1 MSQWALAGQ
10 QGSPYAGDS
19 GILIAAFPSY
29 RLMKRYRH
37 RRGDASRSSQ
47 QQRGPANRVLEST
60 SAKGKI
66 RGTAEQLVERYL
78 QFAEEARL
86 SNDRVAS
93 EAFLQSAEHYV
104 RLGNPVQLT
113 STRTVKDLPHDSA
126 PAIVKTFPRADA
138 ARVYEPVATTDVAQV
153 SAPASV
159 IPIPSPSLVDA
170 KIQERARI
178 AKRAAAADDLERIAG
193 QHGYTLA
200 QLGLVR
206 RS

>member
-1 MSQWALAGQ
+1 
-10 QGSPYAGDS
+10 
-19 GILIAAFPSY
+19 
-29 RLMKRYRH
+29 MKQYRH

-47 QQRGPANRVLEST
+47 QQRGPANRVHEST

-113 STRTVKDLPHDSA
+113 STRTVEDQPHGPA
-126 PAIVKTFPRADA
+126 PANVKTFPDADA
-138 ARVYEPVATTDVAQV
+138 ARVPDPVAIADMSQV
-153 SAPASV
+153 SAPAAV
-159 IPIPSPSLVDA
+159 IPIPSPSFVDA
-170 KIQERARI
+170 KIQKRARI

-200 QLGLVR
+200 QLGLIL

>member
-1 MSQWALAGQ
+1 M
-10 QGSPYAGDS
+10 
-19 GILIAAFPSY
+19 
-29 RLMKRYRH
+29 
-37 RRGDASRSSQ
+37 
-47 QQRGPANRVLEST
+47 

-113 STRTVKDLPHDSA
+113 NTRTVKHQAHEPV

-138 ARVYEPVATTDVAQV
+138 ARLYEPVAITDVAQV
-153 SAPASV
+153 SAPAAV
-159 IPIPSPSLVDA
+159 IPIPSPSFVDA

-178 AKRAAAADDLERIAG
+178 AKRAAAANDLERVAG

-200 QLGLVR
+200 QLGLILR
-206 RS
+206 A

>member
-1 MSQWALAGQ
+1 M
-10 QGSPYAGDS
+10 
-19 GILIAAFPSY
+19 
-29 RLMKRYRH
+29 
-37 RRGDASRSSQ
+37 
-47 QQRGPANRVLEST
+47 

-113 STRTVKDLPHDSA
+113 STRTVEDQPHGPA
-126 PAIVKTFPRADA
+126 PAKVKTFLSADA
-138 ARVYEPVATTDVAQV
+138 ARVRDPLAIADMPQV
-153 SAPASV
+153 SVPASV

-178 AKRAAAADDLERIAG
+178 AKRAAAADDLERVAG

-200 QLGLVR
+200 QLGLVLR
-206 RS
+206 T